1 MSYELP
7 PIAQE
12 IEDLI
17 GREGLRALTRS
28 AGGVPLYV
36 PTERLERHPLA
47 ALIGLDALQSLS
59 SVYGGTKIMLPKL
72 SAERRRERDL
82 EIMRL
87 RLTGQSARQTALKF
101 GLCHRA
107 AQRAFARIRR
117 AESCPDKPKPRQR
130 SLW

>member
-17 GREGLRALTRS
+17 GRDGLRALCHS
-28 AGGVPLYV
+28 AGGVPLYI
-36 PTERLERHPLA
+36 PARHLDRHPLA
-47 ALIGLDALQSLS
+47 ALIGLDNLRALSES
-59 SVYGGTKIMLPKL
+59 YGGTKVMLPKL
-72 SAERRRERDL
+72 TAERRRERDL